1 MTCGSAPFGDNV
13 RVKASTAFFL
23 LLRLADSLFRLCFA
37 DFNMRTFALLT
48 IIYSVSGFN
57 LVPQPTGAKA
67 ICRTSAVK
75 PALFASDFAALGGSP
90 KTDMCG
96 CGGEGCPMCGGGPSF
111 EANSESCG
119 CGGLGCEMCG
129 AGPSFEMAF
138 ESANMCGCGGEGCP
152 MCFSPKSPPLLE
164 FSA

>member
-1 MTCGSAPFGDNV
+1 
-13 RVKASTAFFL
+13 
-23 LLRLADSLFRLCFA
+23 
-37 DFNMRTFALLT
+37 
-48 IIYSVSGFN
+48 
-57 LVPQPTGAKA
+57 
-67 ICRTSAVK
+67 
-75 PALFASDFAALGGSP
+75 
-90 KTDMCG
+90 
-96 CGGEGCPMCGGGPSF
+96 MCGGGPSF

>member
-1 MTCGSAPFGDNV
+1 
-13 RVKASTAFFL
+13 
-23 LLRLADSLFRLCFA
+23 
-37 DFNMRTFALLT
+37 MRTFTLLT

-67 ICRTSAVK
+67 IFRTSAVK

-152 MCFSPKSPPLLE
+152 MCFSPKSPPILE